1 MKRGLIMSIDKFFEG
16 VEVECKESSDTLPK
30 DLWETYSAFANTKGG
45 TIFLGVK
52 EKSGNFS
59 VSGVNNVDKV
69 VKELWDNLNNNKK
82 VSANIISDRDVT
94 IENIDGKNIIKIV
107 VPRADR
113 RDKPIF
119 IGENPYNDSKHSGTF
134 RRNHSGDYKCNRQEI
149 VRMIADSNDISQD
162 SVVLEGFTIDDL
174 NLESINSYKNR
185 LESRNSSHPWLGLDL
200 KNFLY
205 KIGAYGKNRT
215 NNTEGV
221 TYAGLLMFGEEREI
235 CDEFPKYFLD
245 YREKSSDS
253 NLRWENRITSSDG
266 LWSGNIFDFYF
277 KVVNKLTSDLKV
289 PFKLV
294 DGVRKDDTEL
304 HEALREA
311 LANTLIHTDYRVE
324 RGIVVEK
331 GENYFKFSN
340 PGTLRISIG
349 EALNGG
355 ISDPR
360 NENIFKMFSLIGVG
374 ERAGS
379 GIEKIQKAWKDENW
393 ISPQLDEKFDP
404 DRIELTLKMEAM
416 ETNRKT
422 NTLNNNTLKNDVS
435 NTEDKSTSSRELFS
449 KMFLDNFTD
458 EEMKIIV
465 LANFNGSVNNSGL
478 QNFLGKKSKEVSNVL
493 KSLVK
498 RNILYSSGVGRGVE
512 YRLTESV
519 RNILDNEKLDFN
531 EIESDSLDEN
541 QKLVVKFI
549 RENGFVSTKLATE
562 ELGFSKRKAV
572 SIFNSLVANGVVK
585 RIGSGAYTRYVLVE

>member
-1 MKRGLIMSIDKFFEG
+1 MNIDNFFEG
-16 VEVECKESSDTLPK
+16 VDVECKESSDTLPK

-82 VSANIISDRDVT
+82 VSSNIISDRDVT
-94 IENIDGKNIIKIV
+94 IENIDGKNVIKIV

-185 LESRNSSHPWLGLDL
+185 LESKNSSHPWLGLDL

-205 KIGAYGKNRT
+205 KIGAYGKNRI

-253 NLRWENRITSSDG
+253 SLRWENRITSSDG

-311 LANTLIHTDYRVE
+311 LANTLIHADYRVE

-404 DRIELTLKMEAM
+404 DRIELTLKMETM
-416 ETNRKT
+416 ETDRKT

-465 LANFNGSVNNSGL
+465 LAKFNGSVNNSGL

-519 RNILDNEKLDFN
+519 KNILANEKLDFN
-531 EIESDSLDEN
+531 EIKSDSLDEN

-549 RENGFVSTKLATE
+549 RENGFISTKLATE
-562 ELGFSKRKAV
+562 ELGFSKRNAV

-585 RIGSGAYTRYVLVE
+585 RIGSGAYTRYVLVKK

>member
-1 MKRGLIMSIDKFFEG
+1 MKIDNFFEG
-16 VEVECKESSDTLPK
+16 VDVECKESSDTLPK

-45 TIFLGVK
+45 TIFLGVR
-52 EKSGNFS
+52 EKNGEFS
-59 VSGVNNVDKV
+59 VSGVNNVDKI

-82 VSANIISDRDVT
+82 VSANIISDRDVS
-94 IENIDGKNIIKIV
+94 IEQIEGKSVVKIV

-185 LESRNSSHPWLGLDL
+185 LESKNSSHPWLRLDL

-205 KIGAYGKNRT
+205 KIGAYGKNRI

-253 NLRWENRITSSDG
+253 SLRWENRITSSDG

-289 PFKLV
+289 PFKLIN
-294 DGVRKDDTEL
+294 GVRKDDTEL

-311 LANTLIHTDYRVE
+311 LANTLIHADYRVE
-324 RGIVVEK
+324 RGIIVEK

-360 NENIFKMFSLIGVG
+360 NDNIFKMFSLIGVG

-379 GIEKIQKAWKDENW
+379 GIEKIQKAWEDENW
-393 ISPQLDEKFDP
+393 ISPQLDEKFGP
-404 DRIELTLKMEAM
+404 DRIELTLKMEVM
-416 ETNRKT
+416 ETDRKT
-422 NTLNNNTLKNDVS
+422 NTLNINTLKKDVS

-449 KMFLDNFTD
+449 KMFLENFTD

-478 QNFLGKKSKEVSNVL
+478 QNFLGKKSKEVSNIL

-498 RNILYSSGVGRGVE
+498 RNVLYSSGVGRGVE
-512 YRLTESV
+512 YRLTKSV
-519 RNILDNEKLDFN
+519 RNIIANEKLDFN

-549 RENGFVSTKLATE
+549 RENGFISTKLATE
-562 ELGFSKRKAV
+562 ELGFSKRNAV
-572 SIFNSLVANGVVK
+572 SIFNSLLANGIVK
-585 RIGSGAYTRYVLVE
+585 RIGSGAYTRYVLYEE

>member
-1 MKRGLIMSIDKFFEG
+1 MSIDKFFEG
-16 VEVECKESSDTLPK
+16 VDIECKESSDTLPR

-52 EKSGNFS
+52 EKNGEFS
-59 VSGVNNVDKV
+59 VSGVNNAYKV

-94 IENIDGKNIIKIV
+94 IEDINGKNIIKIV

-113 RDKPIF
+113 RDKPVF

-134 RRNHSGDYKCNRQEI
+134 RRNHSGDYKCSRQEI

-185 LESRNSSHPWLGLDL
+185 LESRNSSHPWLALDL

-205 KIGAYGKNRT
+205 KIGAYGKNRS

-245 YREKSSDS
+245 YREKNNDSS
-253 NLRWENRITSSDG
+253 LRWENRITSSDG

-324 RGIVVEK
+324 RGIVIEK

-379 GIEKIQKAWKDENW
+379 GIEKIQKAWNDENW

-404 DRIELTLKMEAM
+404 DRVELLLKMESNNM
-416 ETNRKT
+416 ENNTNT
-422 NTLNNNTLKNDVS
+422 TLNNISNIDNKENNREFFNDVFL
-435 NTEDKSTSSRELFS
+435 STFI
-449 KMFLDNFTD
+449 DD
-458 EEMKIIV
+458 EIKVIA
-465 LANFNGSVNNSGL
+465 LASISGSVNNTIVKNL
-478 QNFLGKKSKEVSNVL
+478 LGKNSKEVHSIL

-498 RNILYSSGVGRGVE
+498 RNVFEMSGNGRGVK
-512 YRLTESV
+512 YILNK
-519 RNILDNEKLDFN
+519 NIKKIIDSKNFDFDNLEKQSLS
-531 EIESDSLDEN
+531 EEQLKVIE
-541 QKLVVKFI
+541 FI
-549 RENGFVSTKLATE
+549 RENGFISSKIATDKL
-562 ELGFSKRKAV
+562 GISKRKSV
-572 SIFNSLVANGVVK
+572 IIFNSLIDKGIVERVGA
-585 RIGSGAYTRYVLVE
+585 GSNTKYILKNEKQKTKNICL

>member
-1 MKRGLIMSIDKFFEG
+1 MDINKFFEG
-16 VEVECKESSDTLPK
+16 VDIECKESNDTLPR
-30 DLWETYSAFANTKGG
+30 DIWETYSAFANTKGG

-52 EKSGNFS
+52 EKNGEFS
-59 VSGVNNVDKV
+59 VSGVKSVDKV

-94 IENIDGKNIIKIV
+94 IEDIDGKSIIKIV

-113 RDKPIF
+113 RDKPVF

-134 RRNHSGDYKCNRQEI
+134 RRNHSGDYKCSRQEI
-149 VRMIADSNDISQD
+149 IRMIADSNDISQD
-162 SVVLEGFTIDDL
+162 SVVLEGFTINDL
-174 NLESINSYKNR
+174 NLDSINSYKNR
-185 LESRNSSHPWLGLDL
+185 LESKNSSHPWLALDL

-205 KIGAYGKNRT
+205 KIGAYGKNRS

-253 NLRWENRITSSDG
+253 SLRWENRITSSDG

-294 DGVRKDDTEL
+294 NGVRKDDTEL

-324 RGIVVEK
+324 RGIVIEK

-360 NENIFKMFSLIGVG
+360 NENIFKMFNLIGVG

-379 GIEKIQKAWKDENW
+379 GIEKIQKAWNDENW
-393 ISPQLDEKFDP
+393 ISPQLDENFAP
-404 DRIELTLKMEAM
+404 DRVELLLKMENNNVADNI
-416 ETNRKT
+416 ENNT
-422 NTLNNNTLKNDVS
+422 NTIVDNLSNIDNKVSNREILNDVFL
-435 NTEDKSTSSRELFS
+435 SS
-449 KMFLDNFTD
+449 FTD
-458 EEMKIIV
+458 DEIKV
-465 LANFNGSVNNSGL
+465 LALASVNGSVNNAIV
-478 QNFLGKKSKEVSNVL
+478 QNLLGKNSKEVHSILKNLVRRNVF
-493 KSLVK
+493 KT
-498 RNILYSSGVGRGVE
+498 SGLGRGVE
-512 YRLTESV
+512 YKLNK
-519 RNILDNEKLDFN
+519 NIKNIIDSKNFDFN
-531 EIESDSLDEN
+531 KLEKNSLSDEQLKVIELIN
-541 QKLVVKFI
+541 
-549 RENGFVSTKLATE
+549 ENGFISSKIATDR
-562 ELGFSKRKAV
+562 LGISKRKSV
-572 SIFNSLVANGVVK
+572 IIFNSLIDKGIID
-585 RIGSGAYTRYVLVE
+585 RIGAGSSTRYVLKEENEK

>member
-1 MKRGLIMSIDKFFEG
+1 MNIDKFFEG
-16 VEVECKESSDTLPK
+16 VDVECKESSDTLPK
-30 DLWETYSAFANTKGG
+30 DLWEIYSAFANTKGG

-82 VSANIISDRDVT
+82 VSSNIISDRDVT
-94 IENIDGKNIIKIV
+94 IENIDGKNVIKIV

-134 RRNHSGDYKCNRQEI
+134 RRNHSGDYKCSRQEI

-162 SVVLEGFTIDDL
+162 SVVLEGFTINDL
-174 NLESINSYKNR
+174 NLDSINSYKNR
-185 LESRNSSHPWLGLDL
+185 LESKNSSHPWLGLDL

-205 KIGAYGKNRT
+205 KIGAYGKNRI

-253 NLRWENRITSSDG
+253 SLRWENRITSSDG

-289 PFKLV
+289 PFKLIN
-294 DGVRKDDTEL
+294 GVRKDDTEL

-311 LANTLIHTDYRVE
+311 LANTLIHADYRVE

-360 NENIFKMFSLIGVG
+360 NDNIFKMFSLIGVG

-379 GIEKIQKAWKDENW
+379 GIEKIQKAWEDENW

-404 DRIELTLKMEAM
+404 DRIELTLKMETM
-416 ETNRKT
+416 ETDRKT
-422 NTLNNNTLKNDVS
+422 NTLKNDVS
-435 NTEDKSTSSRELFS
+435 NTEDKSRSSRELFS
-449 KMFLDNFTD
+449 KMFLDNFTE

-478 QNFLGKKSKEVSNVL
+478 QNFLGKKSKEVSNIL

-498 RNILYSSGVGRGVE
+498 RNVLYSSGVGRGVE

-519 RNILDNEKLDFN
+519 RNILANEKLDFH
-531 EIESDSLDEN
+531 EIENESLDDN

-549 RENGFVSTKLATE
+549 RDNGFVSTKLAIE

-572 SIFNSLVANGVVK
+572 SIFNSLVDNGVVK
-585 RIGSGAYTRYVLVE
+585 RIGSGAHTRYVLVEK

>member
-1 MKRGLIMSIDKFFEG
+1 MNINKFFEG
-16 VEVECKESSDTLPK
+16 VDIECKESSDTLPR

-52 EKSGNFS
+52 EKNGEFL
-59 VSGVNNVDKV
+59 VSGVKSVDKV
-69 VKELWDNLNNNKK
+69 VKELWDNLNNIKK
-82 VSANIISDRDVT
+82 VSANIISDIDVT
-94 IENIDGKNIIKIV
+94 IEDIDGKSIIKIV

-134 RRNHSGDYKCNRQEI
+134 RRNHSGDYKCSRQEI

-162 SVVLEGFTIDDL
+162 SVVLEGFTINDL
-174 NLESINSYKNR
+174 NLDSINSYKNR
-185 LESRNSSHPWLGLDL
+185 LESKNSSHPWLALDL

-205 KIGAYGKNRT
+205 KIGAYGKNRS

-253 NLRWENRITSSDG
+253 SLRWENRITSSDG

-349 EALNGG
+349 EALN
-355 ISDPR
+355 
-360 NENIFKMFSLIGVG
+360 
-374 ERAGS
+374 
-379 GIEKIQKAWKDENW
+379 
-393 ISPQLDEKFDP
+393 
-404 DRIELTLKMEAM
+404 
-416 ETNRKT
+416 
-422 NTLNNNTLKNDVS
+422 
-435 NTEDKSTSSRELFS
+435 
-449 KMFLDNFTD
+449 
-458 EEMKIIV
+458 
-465 LANFNGSVNNSGL
+465 
-478 QNFLGKKSKEVSNVL
+478 
-493 KSLVK
+493 LV
-498 RNILYSSGVGRGVE
+498 
-512 YRLTESV
+512 
-519 RNILDNEKLDFN
+519 
-531 EIESDSLDEN
+531 
-541 QKLVVKFI
+541 
-549 RENGFVSTKLATE
+549 
-562 ELGFSKRKAV
+562 
-572 SIFNSLVANGVVK
+572 
-585 RIGSGAYTRYVLVE
+585 

>member
-1 MKRGLIMSIDKFFEG
+1 MNIDIFFEG
-16 VEVECKESSDTLPK
+16 VDVECKESSDTLPK

-45 TIFLGVK
+45 TIFLGVR
-52 EKSGNFS
+52 EKNGEFS

-82 VSANIISDRDVT
+82 VSANIISDRDVS
-94 IENIDGKNIIKIV
+94 IEQIEGKSVVKIV

-185 LESRNSSHPWLGLDL
+185 LESKNSSHPWLRLDL

-205 KIGAYGKNRT
+205 KIGAYGKNRI

-253 NLRWENRITSSDG
+253 SLRWENRITSSDG

-289 PFKLV
+289 PFKLIN
-294 DGVRKDDTEL
+294 GVRKDDTEL

-311 LANTLIHTDYRVE
+311 LANTLIHADYRVE

-360 NENIFKMFSLIGVG
+360 NDNIFKMFSLIGVG

-379 GIEKIQKAWKDENW
+379 GIEKIQKAWEDENW
-393 ISPQLDEKFDP
+393 ISPQLDEKFGP
-404 DRIELTLKMEAM
+404 DRIDLLLKMESTGNNKIIID
-416 ETNRKT
+416 TNSDE
-422 NTLNNNTLKNDVS
+422 NYNNKYVS
-435 NTEDKSTSSRELFS
+435 NFEDKHPKFANIMDSFS
-449 KMFLDNFTD
+449 D
-458 EEMKIIV
+458 EEKRIIEIAIIEGKV
-465 LANFNGSVNNSGL
+465 TNSRLQDVFNSDNKRIYRQL
-478 QNFLGKKSKEVSNVL
+478 Q
-493 KSLVK
+493 SLVK
-498 RNILYSSGVGRGVE
+498 RNILEKSGVRRGVV
-512 YRLTESV
+512 YRL
-519 RNILDNEKLDFN
+519 
-531 EIESDSLDEN
+531 SDRFKDM
-541 QKLVVKFI
+541 I
-549 RENGFVSTKLATE
+549 
-562 ELGFSKRKAV
+562 
-572 SIFNSLVANGVVK
+572 
-585 RIGSGAYTRYVLVE
+585 

>member
-1 MKRGLIMSIDKFFEG
+1 MNINKFFEG
-16 VEVECKESSDTLPK
+16 VDVECKESSDNLPK

-52 EKSGNFS
+52 EKNGEFL
-59 VSGVNNVDKV
+59 VSGVNNIDKV

-94 IENIDGKNIIKIV
+94 IEKIEGKSVVKIV

-113 RDKPIF
+113 RDKPVF

-205 KIGAYGKNRT
+205 KIGAYGKNRA

-253 NLRWENRITSSDG
+253 SLRWKNRITSSDG

-289 PFKLV
+289 PFTLV

-324 RGIVVEK
+324 RGIVIEK

-360 NENIFKMFSLIGVG
+360 NENIFKMFNLIGIG

-379 GIEKIQKAWKDENW
+379 GIEKIQKTWKDANW
-393 ISPQLDEKFDP
+393 IGPKLDEKFDP
-404 DRIELTLKMEAM
+404 DRIELLLKMEAV
-416 ETNRKT
+416 E
-422 NTLNNNTLKNDVS
+422 NN
-435 NTEDKSTSSRELFS
+435 
-449 KMFLDNFTD
+449 
-458 EEMKIIV
+458 KIISDINDNYNDRYV
-465 LANFNGSVNNSGL
+465 CNSEYNHNNFDNILASFSAEERKIIEIAMIEGRVTNSRLQDIFNIDNKRIYRQL
-478 QNFLGKKSKEVSNVL
+478 QSM
-493 KSLVK
+493 VK
-498 RNILYSSGVGRGVE
+498 RNILEKSGVRRGVL
-512 YRLTESV
+512 YKLTDRFKEM
-519 RNILDNEKLDFN
+519 I
-531 EIESDSLDEN
+531 
-541 QKLVVKFI
+541 
-549 RENGFVSTKLATE
+549 
-562 ELGFSKRKAV
+562 
-572 SIFNSLVANGVVK
+572 
-585 RIGSGAYTRYVLVE
+585 

>member
-1 MKRGLIMSIDKFFEG
+1 MNIDKFFEG
-16 VEVECKESSDTLPK
+16 VDVECKESSDTLPK

-45 TIFLGVK
+45 TIFLGVR
-52 EKSGNFS
+52 EKNGEFS

-94 IENIDGKNIIKIV
+94 IENIDGKNVIKIV

-185 LESRNSSHPWLGLDL
+185 LESKNSSHPWLRLDL

-205 KIGAYGKNRT
+205 KIGAYGKNRI

-253 NLRWENRITSSDG
+253 SLRWENRITSSDG

-289 PFKLV
+289 PFKLIN
-294 DGVRKDDTEL
+294 GVRKDDTEL

-311 LANTLIHTDYRVE
+311 LANTLIHADYRVE

-360 NENIFKMFSLIGVG
+360 NDNIFKMFSLIGVG

-379 GIEKIQKAWKDENW
+379 GIEKIQKAWEDENW
-393 ISPQLDEKFDP
+393 ISPQLDEKFGP
-404 DRIELTLKMEAM
+404 DRIELTLKMEVL
-416 ETNRKT
+416 ETDKKT
-422 NTLNNNTLKNDVS
+422 NTLNSNTLKNDVS

-478 QNFLGKKSKEVSNVL
+478 QNFLGKKSKEVSNIL

-498 RNILYSSGVGRGVE
+498 RNVLYSSGVGRGVE

-519 RNILDNEKLDFN
+519 RNILANEKLDFN
-531 EIESDSLDEN
+531 EIENESLDEN

-549 RENGFVSTKLATE
+549 RENGFISTKLATE
-562 ELGFSKRKAV
+562 ELGFSKRNAV
-572 SIFNSLVANGVVK
+572 SIFNSLVANGVVE
-585 RIGSGAYTRYVLVE
+585 RIGSGAYTRYILDDGE

>member
-1 MKRGLIMSIDKFFEG
+1 MSIDKFFEG
-16 VEVECKESSDTLPK
+16 VDIECKESSDTLPR

-52 EKSGNFS
+52 EKNGEFS
-59 VSGVNNVDKV
+59 VSGVNNAYKV

-94 IENIDGKNIIKIV
+94 IEDINGKNIIKIV

-113 RDKPIF
+113 RDKPVF

-134 RRNHSGDYKCNRQEI
+134 RRNHSGDYKCSRQEI

-185 LESRNSSHPWLGLDL
+185 LESRNSSHPWLALDL

-205 KIGAYGKNRT
+205 KIGAYGKNRS

-245 YREKSSDS
+245 YREKNNDSS
-253 NLRWENRITSSDG
+253 LRWENRITSSDG

-324 RGIVVEK
+324 RGIVIEK

-379 GIEKIQKAWKDENW
+379 GIEKIQKAWNDENW

-404 DRIELTLKMEAM
+404 DRVELLLKMESNNM
-416 ETNRKT
+416 ENNTNT
-422 NTLNNNTLKNDVS
+422 TLNNISNIDNKENNREFFNDVFL
-435 NTEDKSTSSRELFS
+435 STFI
-449 KMFLDNFTD
+449 DD
-458 EEMKIIV
+458 EIKVIA
-465 LANFNGSVNNSGL
+465 LASISGSVNNTIVKNL
-478 QNFLGKKSKEVSNVL
+478 LGKNSKEVHSIL

-498 RNILYSSGVGRGVE
+498 RNVFEMSGNGRGVK
-512 YRLTESV
+512 YILNK
-519 RNILDNEKLDFN
+519 NIKKIIDSKNFDFDNLEKQSLS
-531 EIESDSLDEN
+531 EEQLKVIE
-541 QKLVVKFI
+541 FI
-549 RENGFVSTKLATE
+549 RENGFISSKIATDKL
-562 ELGFSKRKAV
+562 GISKRKSV
-572 SIFNSLVANGVVK
+572 IIFNSLIDKGIVERVGA
-585 RIGSGAYTRYVLVE
+585 GSNTKYILKNEKQKTKNVCL